1 MARAMAEDRVVVSA
15 DTDFGTFLALRREAR
30 PSVILFRHGS
40 QRRPE
45 RQVEI
50 LRVNLD
56 ALAEDLAAGSV
67 VISRAL
73 ACACGGFHRRPGSLN
88 STDRSTMT
96 EAYLILRDFGNRVAE
111 VHLSEVNA
119 ASKHEPISYGATL
132 AYQQVAP

>member
-1 MARAMAEDRVVVSA
+1 MRFLVDNALSPLVAEGLRRSGHDAVHVRDYGMAAASDEDIMARAMAEDRVVVSA

-50 LRVNLD
+50 LRANLD

-67 VISRAL
+67 VIFESARL
-73 ACACGGFHRRPGSLN
+73 RVRRLPIGG
-88 STDRSTMT
+88 
-96 EAYLILRDFGNRVAE
+96 
-111 VHLSEVNA
+111 
-119 ASKHEPISYGATL
+119 
-132 AYQQVAP
+132 QAP